1 MSWRVTITFPDMVS
15 DEGNILLHRVH
26 NFGETL
32 FRHFRNSDRGTIG
45 LEQVDAATTSLVV
58 ERIRSRDLR
67 RTVQLLE
74 QMAAAEFPERTPE
87 ITAEKE
93 SP

>member
-1 MSWRVTITFPDMVS
+1 MKA
-15 DEGNILLHRVH
+15 NALLHRVR

-32 FRHFRNSDRGTIG
+32 FHHFRDSGRGSIE
-45 LEQVDAATTSLVV
+45 LEQVDAAKTGLVV

-67 RTVQLLE
+67 RTLKLLE

-87 ITAEKE
+87 ITAEKA
-93 SP
+93 SD